1 MLLLTSRHPDAR
13 LFELLIGEADARR
26 DALRGEGLDCAR
38 CSSCDFRECPL
49 AGALRSAAML
59 RKALRP
65 GHAAWADDRNLTWG
79 RA

>member
-1 MLLLTSRHPDAR
+1 MPLLTSLHPDAR
-13 LFELLIGEADARR
+13 LFELLIDEADARR
-26 DALRGEGLDCAR
+26 DALRERFNCAR

-49 AGALRSAAML
+49 AGALRSTAML

-65 GHAAWADDRNLTWG
+65 GHVAWSDDRNLAWG

>member
-1 MLLLTSRHPDAR
+1 MLID
-13 LFELLIGEADARR
+13 EADARH
-26 DALRGEGLDCAR
+26 DALRERFDCAR

-49 AGALRSAAML
+49 AGALRSAAMF

-65 GHAAWADDRNLTWG
+65 GEVPWADDRNLAWG

>member
-1 MLLLTSRHPDAR
+1 MPMLTSRHPDAR
-13 LFELLIGEADARR
+13 LFELLIDEAHARQDAM
-26 DALRGEGLDCAR
+26 RGRFDCAR

-49 AGALRSAAML
+49 AGALRSASML

-65 GHAAWADDRNLTWG
+65 GHVAWADDRTLAWG